1 MAMKLFPLFTD
12 SLPPELQLVPA
23 ILIGF
28 GFGFVLE
35 KAGFGSARI
44 LAAQFYFYNMRVF
57 KVMFSAIITA
67 AAGLALAAALG
78 LVDWPALQ
86 IPETFLWPHLVG
98 GLLLGAGFIISGYCP
113 GTSIVAAASGK
124 WDGLLAVAGVVLG
137 SVLFGELY
145 PRIEGF
151 YLSGAQG
158 IYTLPDLLGAGYPVL
173 VAAIS
178 LAAAGMFF
186 GAQKV
191 EAIFA
196 ARTPL
201 HAAAA
206 HGDAEAPSGGVVGS
220 LSGAAGGAAA
230 SPGARLAE
238 GNPEVGGA
246 PSRPVPPAPLHAAAA
261 LGDAEAPSGGVVGSL
276 SRAAGDLNM
285 LAVTGD
291 HECKVQSAECKVQDG
306 HASRLPATIPSTT
319 LRAGDHPPSH
329 EASAGLRRPST
340 ITHDCLS
347 ARSCLASLVPLAL
360 VLVVALV
367 SAGVHVA
374 GPAAG
379 EAAGPASVAAE
390 WNPVQAARAL
400 VEEPGRLVVVD
411 LRERPACAEGADRLP
426 AASCLSDVANDLAA
440 MPATRTLLVYGADSV
455 SPGELGPELG
465 RFPGRI
471 VLLAGGSR
479 AWSSLILG
487 RGEVS
492 ALAGGLSEEERRL
505 LPALRAYFTGAK
517 VQASAPAAT
526 VPKVR
531 RAVKKSGGCS

>member
-1 MAMKLFPLFTD
+1 
-12 SLPPELQLVPA
+12 
-23 ILIGF
+23 
-28 GFGFVLE
+28 
-35 KAGFGSARI
+35 
-44 LAAQFYFYNMRVF
+44 
-57 KVMFSAIITA
+57 
-67 AAGLALAAALG
+67 
-78 LVDWPALQ
+78 
-86 IPETFLWPHLVG
+86 
-98 GLLLGAGFIISGYCP
+98 
-113 GTSIVAAASGK
+113 
-124 WDGLLAVAGVVLG
+124 
-137 SVLFGELY
+137 
-145 PRIEGF
+145 
-151 YLSGAQG
+151 
-158 IYTLPDLLGAGYPVL
+158 
-173 VAAIS
+173 
-178 LAAAGMFF
+178 
-186 GAQKV
+186 
-191 EAIFA
+191 
-196 ARTPL
+196 
-201 HAAAA
+201 
-206 HGDAEAPSGGVVGS
+206 
-220 LSGAAGGAAA
+220 
-230 SPGARLAE
+230 
-238 GNPEVGGA
+238 
-246 PSRPVPPAPLHAAAA
+246 
-261 LGDAEAPSGGVVGSL
+261 
-276 SRAAGDLNM
+276 
-285 LAVTGD
+285 
-291 HECKVQSAECKVQDG
+291 
-306 HASRLPATIPSTT
+306 
-319 LRAGDHPPSH
+319 
-329 EASAGLRRPST
+329 
-340 ITHDCLS
+340 
-347 ARSCLASLVPLAL
+347 
-360 VLVVALV
+360 LVVALV